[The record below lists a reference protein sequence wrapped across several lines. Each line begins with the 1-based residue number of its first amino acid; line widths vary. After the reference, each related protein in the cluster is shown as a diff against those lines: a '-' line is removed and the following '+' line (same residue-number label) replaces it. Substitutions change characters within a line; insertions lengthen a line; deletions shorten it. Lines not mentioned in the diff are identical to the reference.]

1 LRVRSEIVSA
11 ASQIFQAGEENDRK
25 EPEVTSKAAQLRNLL
40 NEPSMLVVVDCYSVL
55 TARIVESEG
64 VAATY
69 CGGSAMGGMH
79 YGLPDHGL
87 LLASEMIEMA
97 GRIASSVNIPLIAD
111 ADQAGETSTNV
122 RRTVREFEAAGVAG
136 IHIEDTRN
144 PKHLYD
150 GDSLVPIAH
159 MAARIEAAVD
169 ARKDDDFVIIAR
181 SDEIFNKGTVAE
193 TVRRG
198 IAYAKA
204 GADLY
209 MVVGMKP
216 DEIRQIAA
224 EVPIPLVDIMHP
236 VEVARDTGLKVN
248 LMLGGDRF
256 AAAAHRD
263 FVRNVVRTGEL
274 LRPDEPLTRG
284 DFADLVHD
292 SDWDAEAKRWQ
303 RTLQQT
309 L

>member
-1 LRVRSEIVSA
+1 MGGR
-11 ASQIFQAGEENDRK
+11 ASQLRK
-25 EPEVTSKAAQLRNLL
+25 LL
-40 NEPSMLVVVDCYSVL
+40 GDPSMLVVVDCYSVL

-69 CGGSAMGGMH
+69 VGGSAMGGMH

-97 GRIASSVNIPLIAD
+97 GRIASNVSIPLLVD

-122 RRTVREFEAAGVAG
+122 RRTVRDFESVGVAG
-136 IHIEDTRN
+136 IHIEDTFN

-150 GDSLVPIAH
+150 GDSLVPVTQ
-159 MAARIEAAVD
+159 MMARIEAAVD
-169 ARKDDDFVIIAR
+169 ARRDDDFVIIAR
-181 SDEIFNKGTVAE
+181 SDEIFNGGSVAE

-198 IAYAKA
+198 RAYAEA

-216 DEIRQIAA
+216 LQIRQIAD

-236 VEVARDTGLKVN
+236 VHEARATGLKVD

-263 FVRNVVRTGEL
+263 FVQSVVRDGSL
-274 LRPDEPLTRG
+274 LRPAVPVSREDWAE
-284 DFADLVHD
+284 LVHD
-292 SDWDAEAKRWQ
+292 DEWGAEARRWV
-303 RTLQQT
+303 RSLTETESLNET
-309 L
+309 